1 MDRPFYYNQT
11 KIRRNKIFDNL
22 RKLMLAILFKNDIL
36 FNETI

>member
-1 MDRPFYYNQT
+1 MDRPFYYIQT